1 MVLWVE
7 FLLVGIL
14 CLVMIVSSVAFGRG
28 SAKRRQAEADRAV
41 DEEVARRLAA
51 SQQEVADMRERL
63 EVLERLATDPD
74 ARVAAEIEK
83 LKREDD
89 NRPGARN

>member
-51 SQQEVADMRERL
+51 SQQEVAAMRERL

-89 NRPGARN
+89 TRPGARN

>member
-51 SQQEVADMRERL
+51 SQQEVAAMRERL

-89 NRPGARN
+89 ARPGARN

>member
-7 FLLVGIL
+7 FLLVGVL
-14 CLVMIVSSVAFGRG
+14 CLVMIASSVAFGRG
-28 SAKRRQAEADRAV
+28 SAKRRQDEADKAV
-41 DEEVARRLAA
+41 NEELARRLAE
-51 SQQEVADMRERL
+51 SQSDVAAMRERL

-83 LKREDD
+83 LKRGDD
-89 NRPGARN
+89 KRPDARN

>member
-51 SQQEVADMRERL
+51 SQQEVAAMRERL

-89 NRPGARN
+89 TRPGARI